1 MSRRHSV
8 SKLLTNIM
16 KHHIVLCLSA
26 NLVTILILILALPLA
41 NLTLTTTNTTITMI
55 WIPPSFAPSA
65 YGAHHQCH
73 RLCEQTLGP
82 SIPTNLIS
90 SPYTFTG
97 IDPGTYCIVSLNG
110 VYGNDE
116 HGLGTRMTTTFS
128 SGKVYYIVRF
138 TNIILF
144 SHYLQHPLHLSVIL
158 LSHQLRQGL

>member
-1 MSRRHSV
+1 M
-8 SKLLTNIM
+8 T
-16 KHHIVLCLSA
+16 
-26 NLVTILILILALPLA
+26 
-41 NLTLTTTNTTITMI
+41 
-55 WIPPSFAPSA
+55 WIPPLFTPQA
-65 YGAHHQCH
+65 YKGFRQCR
-73 RLCEQTLGP
+73 RLCENTFGP
-82 SIPTNLIS
+82 SMSFDSIS

-144 SHYLQHPLHLSVIL
+144 SHYLQHPLHLSIIL
-158 LSHQLRQGL
+158 LSHQFRQGL